1 MKIVKLGS
9 WRQETRTQGLKVLE
23 DPTAFIIA
31 VHSFGIAKGKVYQVI
46 PVVLRKLAKRLKGF
60 DQV

>member
-1 MKIVKLGS
+1 MKIVKLG
-9 WRQETRTQGLKVLE
+9 REDRRLELKVEVLE
-23 DPTAFIIA
+23 DPTACIIA
-31 VHSFGIAKGKVYQVI
+31 VHSFGIAKGKIYQVI